1 MSLPL
6 APHAPAEPREGFFR
20 WDETRAQNAVNFIE
34 GALTHTKGRHAG
46 KPFLLEDW
54 QKDDIIRPLFG
65 TMMLDSQYNEW
76 VRQYRLAWIE
86 MARKNGKSEIA
97 SALALYFL
105 FADGE
110 ESAEVYCVAA
120 DKDQASLVFNVAKRM
135 VELSPVLSPLIGSRI
150 EIVDSRKRIID
161 KKTNG
166 VLAVLP
172 GDAGGALG
180 TNPSAVI
187 MDEVLTQKDRHLFD
201 AMRQGFGTRAQPIM
215 CCITTAAYT
224 TAAFALE
231 EHEYSQRV
239 ELDPNMDPARF
250 VFLRNLPKDWDWQ
263 VEGEPPSAEHPQG
276 TGWYYANPALGSFLN
291 INNLRAE
298 AEEAKDRPSSQ
309 NAFRVF
315 RLNQWTS
322 QANRWLDMAIW
333 DENGREP
340 IPPAQLR
347 EKLAGRAAYGGLDL
361 ASTSDFTAWVLIFP
375 GSPDDETADGFTVL
389 PHFFIPRAAVERRA
403 PMQEHFKGWEDA
415 GYITVIE
422 GQTIDYNAIEA
433 HIATDGEAFRVR
445 SFGYDQ
451 WNATQVVYN
460 LENAGQLG
468 VKVQQSAT
476 RLNDP
481 CKRLESLL
489 ADRTFYH
496 CGNPVLRWMADN
508 VELDISGEGLMKPS
522 KAKSG
527 EKIDGIAATLNAL
540 FVANVPVEEV
550 PEVTFIRMDD
560 LDDDEPGPDRDGLDE
575 FLAAW
580 RGSDNDDDD

>member
-1 MSLPL
+1 MDLPF
-6 APHAPAEPREGFFR
+6 APHAPIEPREGFWR
-20 WDETRAQNAVNFIE
+20 WDEDRAQNAVNFIE

-46 KPFLLEDW
+46 QPFILEGW
-54 QKDDIIRPLFG
+54 QKAEIIRPMFG

-76 VRQYRLAWIE
+76 VRQYRLCWIE

-187 MDEVLTQKDRHLFD
+187 MDEVLTQRDRHLFD
-201 AMRQGFGTRAQPIM
+201 AMRQGFGTRKHPMM

-239 ELDPNMDPARF
+239 EANPNMDPARF
-250 VFLRNLPKDWDWQ
+250 TYLRNLPKEWDWQ
-263 VEGEPPSAEHPQG
+263 NEGEPPSAEHPNG

-322 QANRWLDMAIW
+322 QANRWLDMGVW
-333 DENGREP
+333 DENGRP
-340 IPPAQLR
+340 GYTPAELR
-347 EKLAGRAAYGGLDL
+347 LKLAGRACYGGLDL

-375 GSPDDETADGFTVL
+375 GSPSDPDADGFTVL
-389 PHFFIPRAAVERRA
+389 PHFFIPRAAVQRRA
-403 PMQEHFKGWEDA
+403 PMQDKFASWEAD
-415 GYITVIE
+415 GHITVIE
-422 GQTIDYNAIEA
+422 GQTIDYDKIED
-433 HIATDGEAFRVR
+433 HIVADGEAFRIR

-451 WNATQVVYN
+451 WNATQVVYH
-460 LENAGQLG
+460 LEDAGQVG

-489 ADRTFYH
+489 ADRALYH
-496 CGNPVLRWMADN
+496 AGNPVLRWMADN
-508 VELDISGEGLMKPS
+508 VELDITGDGLMRPS

-527 EKIDGIAATLNAL
+527 EKIDGIVAVVNAL
-540 FVANVPVEEV
+540 FVANVPVEETHA
-550 PEVTFIRMDD
+550 VTFIRFNDD
-560 LDDDEPGPDRDGLDE
+560 SGPIPGSDGLDD

-580 RGSDNDDDD
+580 RGSDDDDD

>member
-1 MSLPL
+1 
-6 APHAPAEPREGFFR
+6 
-20 WDETRAQNAVNFIE
+20 
-34 GALTHTKGRHAG
+34 
-46 KPFLLEDW
+46 
-54 QKDDIIRPLFG
+54 
-65 TMMLDSQYNEW
+65 
-76 VRQYRLAWIE
+76 
-86 MARKNGKSEIA
+86 
-97 SALALYFL
+97 
-105 FADGE
+105 
-110 ESAEVYCVAA
+110 
-120 DKDQASLVFNVAKRM
+120 
-135 VELSPVLSPLIGSRI
+135 
-150 EIVDSRKRIID
+150 
-161 KKTNG
+161 
-166 VLAVLP
+166 
-172 GDAGGALG
+172 
-180 TNPSAVI
+180 
-187 MDEVLTQKDRHLFD
+187 
-201 AMRQGFGTRAQPIM
+201 M

-250 VFLRNLPKDWDWQ
+250 TFLRNLPKDWDWQ
-263 VEGEPPSAEHPQG
+263 VEGEPPSAEHPKG

-322 QANRWLDMAIW
+322 QANRWLDMGIW
-333 DENGREP
+333 DENGRP
-340 IPPAQLR
+340 AIPPATLR

-361 ASTSDFTAWVLIFP
+361 ASTSDFTAWVLLFP
-375 GSPDDETADGFTVL
+375 GSPDDEKADGFTVL

-422 GQTIDYNAIEA
+422 GQTIDYDAIER
-433 HIATDGEAFRVR
+433 HIFEDGETFRVR

-451 WNATQVVYN
+451 WNATQVVYH
-460 LENAGQLG
+460 LEDAGQLG
-468 VKVQQSAT
+468 IKVQQSAT

-496 CGNPVLRWMADN
+496 GGNPVLRWQADN

-560 LDDDEPGPDRDGLDE
+560 LADDEPGPDRDGLDE

-580 RGSDNDDDD
+580 RGGPIDDDDD